1 MKILSFD
8 TSANTTYICLS
19 ENEKIVESIVL
30 ESANNNYS
38 TAKLVPS
45 ILKVLKNN
53 GITAQ
58 DLNAIAVNIGPGSF
72 TGIRVGITVARTM
85 GQALNIPIVGLS
97 SLKILST
104 LNKTEKKSLILLD
117 ARKGKTYRGVFNSDN
132 HTEMFPEAVEY
143 ETAIEMAKCNDFFV
157 VADKTMN
164 EKLIQ
169 ENVEAVNL
177 SEIKFDFGAEI
188 AKLALIQLKSKPSE
202 ELAWFSLKPLYIQ
215 PPPISMPKKIV

>member
-19 ENEKIVESIVL
+19 ENEEIIESIVL
-30 ESANNNYS
+30 ESADNNYS

-45 ILKVLKNN
+45 ILKILKNN

-58 DLNAIAVNIGPGSF
+58 NLNAIAVNIGPASF

-85 GQALNIPIVGLS
+85 GQALNIPVAGIS

-117 ARKGKTYRGVFNSDN
+117 ARKGKTYRGIYTSDN
-132 HTEMFPEAVEY
+132 KTKVIPEAIEY
-143 ETAIEMAKCNDFFV
+143 ETAIETAKNNEFFII
-157 VADKTMN
+157 ADKTMS
-164 EKLIQ
+164 EKLLQ
-169 ENVEAVNL
+169 ENIESVNL
-177 SEIKFDFGAEI
+177 SEIKCDFGIELS
-188 AKLALIQLKSKPSE
+188 KLALIYLKSKPSE
-202 ELAWFSLKPLYIQ
+202 ELAWFNIKPLYIQ
-215 PPPISMPKKIV
+215 PPPISMPKKII